1 MLTVTG
7 QDCAA
12 GKSVGCFVSQAVD
25 SRGQE
30 VIGRYEL
37 AGDRY
42 KVAIQRSRIR
52 YRRSDK

>member
-12 GKSVGCFVSQAVD
+12 GKSVGCFVRQAVD